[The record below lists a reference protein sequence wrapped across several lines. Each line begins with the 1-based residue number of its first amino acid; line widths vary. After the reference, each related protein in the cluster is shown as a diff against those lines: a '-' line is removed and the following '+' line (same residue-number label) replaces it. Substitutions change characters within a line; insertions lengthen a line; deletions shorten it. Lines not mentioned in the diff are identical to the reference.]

1 MTNITVS
8 RKPLPP
14 GTVIGF
20 MGQVATVVEDT
31 GGNTIRVIHDGAD
44 VFWYWTIHTKSGGE
58 KSCHIVSLP
67 PVTKPAPTVPKK
79 EAAVPKPASPVPK
92 SAPTVPKP
100 APEQPV
106 EVTPTLH
113 DEEYKAQLREHIMKV
128 RDKLISTDVCANDA
142 KGLLLLNL
150 LLKFWDGDRRI
161 TQPEIAHE
169 IPKLGYHEIWEAKL
183 SCKKEIDS
191 TCRKVRQIIRDVLR
205 VKYHL
210 PVLSTS
216 GKGKAEGKDAGYW
229 FARNREESRDYLIA
243 RKKEIEAVYKSS
255 LQSLKAMQAAL
266 AETEFDA

>member
-1 MTNITVS
+1 MTNIAVS

-31 GGNTIRVIHDGAD
+31 GGNAIRVIHDGAD

-58 KSCHIVSLP
+58 QSCHVVSLP
-67 PVTKPAPTVPKK
+67 
-79 EAAVPKPASPVPK
+79 EAPVPK
-92 SAPTVPKP
+92 SAPEKP
-100 APEQPV
+100 VAV
-106 EVTPTLH
+106 APTLH
-113 DEEYKAQLREHIMKV
+113 DEEYKAQLREHILEV

-205 VKYHL
+205 VKYRL

-216 GKGKAEGKDAGYW
+216 GKGKAEGKKAGYW
-229 FARNREESRDYLIA
+229 FARNREEARDYLTG
-243 RKKEIEAVYKSS
+243 RKKEIEAVYVSS
-255 LQSLKAMQAAL
+255 TQALKAMQAAL